1 MNRGDVWMVDI
12 GGRAGT
18 RPGVV
23 LTRQN
28 VLNYLNKVTVAE
40 VTTSGKGHPTE
51 VFVDVKANLS
61 RPSFVQADNIHTVV
75 RTNPRRISGLPIIP
89 TSTSTSPP
97 LTLPGSTRSRYGSAC
112 FVG

>member
-1 MNRGDVWMVDI
+1 MIDI

-28 VLNYLNKVTVAE
+28 VLNHLNKVTVAE
-40 VTTSGKGHPTE
+40 VTTSGKGYPTE

-61 RPSFVQADNIHTVV
+61 RPSFVQADNIHTVAKARLKKYLGSLDPDTMKEV
-75 RTNPRRISGLPIIP
+75 SRRVVLA
-89 TSTSTSPP
+89 
-97 LTLPGSTRSRYGSAC
+97 LQLEDA
-112 FVG
+112 V

>member
-1 MNRGDVWMVDI
+1 MNRGDVWMIDI

-40 VTTSGKGHPTE
+40 VTTSGKGYPTE
-51 VFVDVKANLS
+51 VFIDVKANLS
-61 RPSFVQADNIHTVV
+61 RPSFVQADNIHTIAKGRLKKYVGSLDPETMKEV
-75 RTNPRRISGLPIIP
+75 SRRIVLA
-89 TSTSTSPP
+89 
-97 LTLPGSTRSRYGSAC
+97 LQLEEA
-112 FVG
+112 V